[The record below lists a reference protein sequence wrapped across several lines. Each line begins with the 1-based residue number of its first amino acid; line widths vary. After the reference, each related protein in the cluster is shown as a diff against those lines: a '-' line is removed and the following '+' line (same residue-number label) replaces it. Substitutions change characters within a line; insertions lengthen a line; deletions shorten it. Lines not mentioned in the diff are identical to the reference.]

1 MSAIYKSAAG
11 RAAVEA
17 RTREFLARWPVPN
30 RQFHLPTRAGDTFV
44 VACGPENGQPVI
56 LLHGSGANSVMWM
69 GDAAVWAG
77 QFRLYAVDM
86 IGEPGFSAHARPPL
100 ASDAYAEWLD
110 DMLAGLSLSR
120 TSLVGISLGGL
131 LAADYATRRPERID
145 KLALLCPGGI
155 GRQKNF
161 LLKAFPLLFLG
172 SWGRRRMAEMVLGR
186 APENPTSAEREM
198 GDYVSLIFRHFRPRL
213 ERLPRIGDAALARLT
228 MPVLAILGGKDVLLD
243 SADTR
248 RRLET
253 HAPRPEI
260 LFLPEEGHLL
270 RGQTATIAAF
280 LAQ

>member
-1 MSAIYKSAAG
+1 MSAIYKSEAG

-44 VACGPENGQPVI
+44 VACGPENSRPVV
-56 LLHGSGANSVMWM
+56 LLHGSGANSVMWI

-86 IGEPGFSAHARPPL
+86 IGEPGFSAPVRPPL
-100 ASDAYAEWLD
+100 NSDAYAEWLD
-110 DMLAGLSLSR
+110 DVLAGLSLSR
-120 TSLVGISLGGL
+120 TALVGISLGGL
-131 LAADYATRRPERID
+131 LAADYATRRAERIE

-172 SWGRRRMAEMVLGR
+172 SWGRHKMAELVLGR
-186 APENPTSAEREM
+186 APQNPTPAERAM

-228 MPVLAILGGKDVLLD
+228 MPVLAILGGRDVLLD

-253 HAPRPEI
+253 HVPRPEI
-260 LFLPEEGHLL
+260 VYLPQEGHLL
-270 RGQTATIAAF
+270 RGQTAAIAAF
-280 LAQ
+280 LAR